1 MRVRKRSRARSF
13 AAALTVV
20 AAALISLPAAHAAGG
35 AQVVKAP
42 PPNAIDYDKLTQEA
56 TDFLSKYIKINTTNP
71 PGNEMEAAKLLKEK
85 FLSEGIPATTWEP
98 EPGRGIIA
106 ARLRGIG
113 EKKKALIVL
122 SHMDVVPAV
131 ASEWKVPPFSG
142 EVKDG
147 YVWGRGALD
156 DKGPGVIGLMSML
169 AIKRAG
175 ILLNRDIIF
184 VATGDEEEGGKMG
197 AGWFTEHEKD
207 IFSDAGY
214 LVTEGGGIQE
224 LPDGKKL
231 YKVAVTEKTP
241 LWIRLTSTGTE
252 GHAAAPASDTSVTRL
267 IRALSKVIDFQPRI
281 RVIGPVQDEFH
292 TIAELEHGPPQWL
305 DLASSLR
312 DLTFARKFLEDPS
325 QNAKVRDTIAPTV
338 LQGSDKTNIIPAVA
352 YAEIDCRLLPGDDQ
366 KHFLGN
372 IKKLINDDS
381 IKIEVRLDSPPTPSS
396 PSKSILMSAIEELAR
411 KYDKCPVVP
420 TMVSGFTDSRY
431 FRRRDIVSYGF
442 TPLDLPLA
450 EFRNVH
456 GIGVHGI
463 DERLPVKEIGPAIKR
478 MTMLLEIFGKEK

>member
-1 MRVRKRSRARSF
+1 MTNRQGSRARGLVSAF
-13 AAALTVV
+13 TFV
-20 AAALISLPAAHAAGG
+20 AVGLISFSAYPAQGAG
-35 AQVVKAP
+35 VVKAP
-42 PPNAIDYDKLTQEA
+42 PPKAIDYDKLTQEA
-56 TDFLSKYIKINTTNP
+56 TDFLSKYIRINTTNP
-71 PGNEMEAAKLLKEK
+71 PGNEMEAAKFLKEK
-85 FLSEGIPATTWEP
+85 FLSDGIPATTWES
-98 EPGRGIIA
+98 EPGRGIVA

-156 DKGPGVIGLMSML
+156 DKGPGVIDLMAIL

-184 VATGDEEEGGKMG
+184 VATGDEEEGGRLG

-214 LVTEGGGIQE
+214 LITEGGGIQE

-241 LWIRLTSTGTE
+241 LWLRLTATGAE
-252 GHAAAPASDTSVTRL
+252 GHASAPAADTSVTRL
-267 IRALSKVIDFQPRI
+267 IRALSKMIEYQPRI
-281 RVIGPVQDEFH
+281 RVLSVVQDEFH

-305 DLASSLR
+305 DLAVALR
-312 DLTFARKFLEDPS
+312 DLTFARKFLEDPL
-325 QNAKVRDTIAPTV
+325 QNAAVRDTIAPTV
-338 LQGSDKTNIIPAVA
+338 LKGSDKTNIIPAVA
-352 YAEIDCRLLPGDDQ
+352 VAEIDCRLLPGDDSKQ
-366 KHFLGN
+366 FLKN
-372 IKKLINDDS
+372 LKKVIGDDS
-381 IKIEVRLDSPPTPSS
+381 IKIDVLLDSPPTPSS
-396 PSKSILMSAIEELAR
+396 PSKSILLSAIDQLAR

-420 TMVSGFTDSRY
+420 AMSDGFTDSRY
-431 FRRRDIVSYGF
+431 FRRKDVISYGF
-442 TPLDLPLA
+442 IPLDLPPT
-450 EFRNVH
+450 EFR
-456 GIGVHGI
+456 GVHGI
-463 DERLPVKEIGPAIKR
+463 DERLSVKEMGAAIKR
-478 MTMLLEIFGKEK
+478 MTMLLEIFGRAK

>member
-1 MRVRKRSRARSF
+1 MSADEGSLARRIIAAATFF
-13 AAALTVV
+13 AAVSFCL
-20 AAALISLPAAHAAGG
+20 SAAHAAGG

-42 PPNAIDYDKLTQEA
+42 PPKAIDYDKLTQEA
-56 TDFLSKYIKINTTNP
+56 TDFLSKYIRINTTNP
-71 PGNEMEAAKLLKEK
+71 PGNEMETAKFLKEK
-85 FLSEGIPATTWEP
+85 FLAEGIPANIWEP

-131 ASEWKVPPFSG
+131 AAEWKVPPFSG
-142 EVKDG
+142 QVKDG

-156 DKGPGVIGLMSML
+156 NKGPGVIDLMSML

-214 LVTEGGGIQE
+214 LLTEGGGIEE

-241 LWIRLTSTGTE
+241 LWLRLTATGRE
-252 GHAAAPASDTSVTRL
+252 AHAAAPAADTSVTRL
-267 IRALSKVIDFQPRI
+267 IHALAKVIDYEPRI
-281 RVIGPVQDEFH
+281 RVLVPVQEEFH
-292 TIAELEHGPPQWL
+292 AIAELEHGPPQWL
-305 DLASSLR
+305 DLASSLH
-312 DLTFARKFLEDPS
+312 DLTFARKFIEDPL

-338 LQGSDKTNIIPAVA
+338 LQGSDKTNMIPALA
-352 YAEIDCRLLPGDDQ
+352 YAEVDCRLLPGNDQ
-366 KHFLGN
+366 KQFLAN
-372 IKKLINDDS
+372 IKKVINDNS
-381 IKIEVRLDSPPTPSS
+381 IKIEVKLDSPPTPAS
-396 PSKSILMSAIEELAR
+396 PSKSILMSAIDELAR

-420 TMVSGFTDSRY
+420 AMVGGFTDSRY
-431 FRRRDIVSYGF
+431 FRRKDVVSYGF
-442 TPLDLPLA
+442 TPVDLPA
-450 EFRNVH
+450 ADSG
-456 GIGVHGI
+456 GIHGI
-463 DERLPVKEIGPAIKR
+463 DERMPVKEMGAALKR
-478 MTMLLEIFGKEK
+478 MTMLLEIFGREK

>member
-1 MRVRKRSRARSF
+1 MRVGNRSRPRRF
-13 AAALTVV
+13 VAALTFV

-42 PPNAIDYDKLTQEA
+42 PPSPIDYDKLTQEA
-56 TDFLSKYIKINTTNP
+56 TDFLSKYIRINTTNP
-71 PGNEMEAAKLLKEK
+71 PGNEMEAARLLKEK

-98 EPGRGIIA
+98 EPGRGIVV

-147 YVWGRGALD
+147 YVWGRGSLD
-156 DKGPGVIGLMSML
+156 DKGLGVIDLMSIL

-184 VATGDEEEGGKMG
+184 VATGDEEEGGRLG

-214 LVTEGGGIQE
+214 LVTEGGEIAE

-241 LWIRLTSTGTE
+241 LWIRLAATGAE
-252 GHAAAPASDTSVTRL
+252 GHASAPASDTSVTRL
-267 IRALSKVIDFQPRI
+267 IRALSKVIDYQPRI
-281 RVIGPVQDEFH
+281 RVLGPVEDEFR
-292 TIAELEHGPPQWL
+292 TIAELQHGPPQWL

-312 DLTFARKFLEDPS
+312 DLTFARKFLEDPV

-338 LQGSDKTNIIPAVA
+338 LQGSDKTNMIPAVA
-352 YAEIDCRLLPGDDQ
+352 YAEIDCRLLPGAEQ
-366 KHFLGN
+366 KQFLGN
-372 IKKLINDDS
+372 LKKVIGDDS
-381 IKIEVRLDSPPTPSS
+381 VKIEVRLDSPPTPSS

-411 KYDKCPVVP
+411 KYDKASVVP
-420 TMVSGFTDSRY
+420 TMVIGFTDSRY
-431 FRRRDIVSYGF
+431 FRRRDVVSYGF
-442 TPLDLPLA
+442 TPLDLPQS
-450 EFRNVH
+450 ESH
-456 GIGVHGI
+456 GIHGI
-463 DERLPVKEIGPAIKR
+463 DERLSVKELGAALKR

>member
-1 MRVRKRSRARSF
+1 MRVRQGSRARRII
-13 AAALTVV
+13 AALAVV
-20 AAALISLPAAHAAGG
+20 AACLISLPVAHSAGG

-42 PPNAIDYDKLTQEA
+42 PPKEIDYDKLTQEA
-56 TDFLSKYIKINTTNP
+56 SEFLSKYIKINTTNP
-71 PGNEMEAAKLLKEK
+71 PGNEMETAKFLKEK
-85 FLSEGIPATTWEP
+85 FLSEGIPATTWES
-98 EPGRGIIA
+98 EPGRGIVV

-113 EKKKALIVL
+113 ENKKSLIVL
-122 SHMDVVPAV
+122 SHMDVVPAI

-147 YVWGRGALD
+147 YIWGRGSLD
-156 DKGPGVIGLMSML
+156 DKGPGVIDLMSIL

-184 VATGDEEEGGKMG
+184 VATGDEEEGGKLG

-241 LWIRLTSTGTE
+241 LWIRLTASGPE
-252 GHAAAPASDTSVTRL
+252 GHASTPAAETSVTRL
-267 IRALSKVIDFQPRI
+267 IRALSRVIDYQPRI

-305 DLASSLR
+305 DLASSLH

-325 QNAKVRDTIAPTV
+325 QNSKVRDTIAPTV
-338 LQGSDKTNIIPAVA
+338 LQGGDKTNIIPAVA

-366 KHFLGN
+366 KQFLKT
-372 IKKLINDDS
+372 IKKIVNDDT
-381 IKIEVRLDSPPTPSS
+381 IKLEVLLDSSPTPPS
-396 PSKSILMSAIEELAR
+396 PSKSILMSAIEQLAR

-420 TMVSGFTDSRY
+420 AMVGGFTDSRY
-431 FRRRDIVSYGF
+431 FRRREVVSYGF
-442 TPLDLPLA
+442 TPLDLQPA
-450 EFRNVH
+450 DFR
-456 GIGVHGI
+456 GIHGI
-463 DERLPVKEIGPAIKR
+463 DERIPLKEMGAALKR
-478 MTMLLEIFGKEK
+478 MTMLLEIFGREK